1 MRESMREA
9 VSELREKADNKMTPE
24 EVDDL
29 LQSKMPGEER
39 EVPQG
44 FLEEIIGQAKLV
56 QEILDSLGTMLI
68 EVQKNLHLLPADSQQ
83 RILQASQQVI
93 EHHRQRQAKAE
104 IQRILEE
111 GTLGEWSE
119 DDSTT
124 SGESAMIYTEATETI
139 EPQENPEEEWTTPQN
154 MVPMV
159 KHAQLHWLGCF
170 DQTCQTHQ
178 YKEYNVL
185 SQGQEYRCQGKEKI
199 SWKECTNDS
208 CEGHVKPKI

>member
-1 MRESMREA
+1 MELDVAQRRNGPASGRKPKGLTKYSKKDLKCYNCGKTGHFKWECRSLIKEYEKKRGNNAPTARRTVQLASKGKLPMRESMREA

-29 LQSKMPGEER
+29 LQSKMPGEEK

-83 RILQASQQVI
+83 RILQALQQVI

-104 IQRILEE
+104 IQ
-111 GTLGEWSE
+111 
-119 DDSTT
+119 
-124 SGESAMIYTEATETI
+124 
-139 EPQENPEEEWTTPQN
+139 
-154 MVPMV
+154 
-159 KHAQLHWLGCF
+159 
-170 DQTCQTHQ
+170 
-178 YKEYNVL
+178 
-185 SQGQEYRCQGKEKI
+185 
-199 SWKECTNDS
+199 
-208 CEGHVKPKI
+208 